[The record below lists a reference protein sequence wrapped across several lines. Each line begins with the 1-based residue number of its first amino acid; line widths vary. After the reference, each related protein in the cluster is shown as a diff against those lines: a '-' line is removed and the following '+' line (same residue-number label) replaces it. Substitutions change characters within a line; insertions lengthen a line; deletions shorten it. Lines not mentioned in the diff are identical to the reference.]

1 VTIRCGT
8 AVGARYGTA
17 VSRRPGAG
25 RAQRFSCACLAL
37 AVAACTT
44 QLRRPAPPVQSAE
57 PSTVAALASAIQAD
71 AGRSDHETDAHVRSE
86 LAAEA
91 DRDAD
96 ACLSRAPQAAAC
108 LYGRALAFGLQA
120 RVHPTH
126 AIELLNKMLDTLTRA
141 ESIDASY
148 DEAGPA
154 RVRALVLIRAPGWP
168 LGPGDAEA
176 GLADARRA
184 VSLRPQYPP
193 NLLAL
198 AEALAKTGD
207 ESGARESYQRAREA
221 AQSLPAAAD
230 RDEWLSE
237 AEQGLQRK

>member
-1 VTIRCGT
+1 M
-8 AVGARYGTA
+8 RYGTA
-17 VSRRPGAG
+17 VNPRQGSVVTQWFG
-25 RAQRFSCACLAL
+25 CACLVL
-37 AVAACTT
+37 AAAACTT
-44 QLRRPAPPVQSAE
+44 QLRRPAPRVPSAE
-57 PSTVAALASAIQAD
+57 PSSVAALAAAIQAD
-71 AGRSDHETDAHVRSE
+71 AGRSDHEPDAKVRSE

-96 ACLSRAPQAAAC
+96 ACLSHEPQAVAC
-108 LYGRALAFGLQA
+108 LYGRAVAFGLQA
-120 RVHPTH
+120 RAHPTL
-126 AIELLNKMLDTLTRA
+126 AIEFLNKMLDTLTRA
-141 ESIDASY
+141 ESVDASY

-176 GLADARRA
+176 ALAAARRA

-207 ESGARESYQRAREA
+207 ANGARESYQRAHEA
-221 AQSLPAAAD
+221 AQTLPAAAD
-230 RDEWLSE
+230 RDRWLSE